1 MKPAFQIEAFCAAL
15 DATRLSKMMTW
26 KQVAEESGV
35 SASTLTRMTK
45 EGKRPD
51 VDGLAALLTWSGLKA
66 EAFLGGDQ
74 INQPEPLAAMTALL
88 RADRKLDEPSR
99 RALEAVLKSAYERF
113 ITV

>member
-1 MKPAFQIEAFCAAL
+1 MKPGFQIEAFCAAL
-15 DATRLSKMMTW
+15 DAQRLSKMMTW

-66 EAFLGGDQ
+66 EPFLGGEQ
-74 INQPEPLAAMTALL
+74 TNQPEALAAMTALL
-88 RADRKLDEPSR
+88 RADRKLDEPSK
-99 RALEAVLKSAYERF
+99 RALEAVLKSAYER
-113 ITV
+113 VMMA